1 MIDLNSLQLFY
12 VVVSAGGYSAAHRKT
27 GQSRATLSRHIITLE
42 EHLAVRL
49 IERSTRSF
57 RLTEQGQIL
66 YTHCQELFAQ
76 LDTALM
82 QVETLQHE
90 PQGLVRIAIPPSLL
104 SFHQLGQEI
113 LRYMDSYPQVKVQIE
128 VSNRAVDVHHENVDF
143 VIRARTSLDYPLD
156 YVPVLLARMNLVMVV
171 HPKWQNML
179 SASIDETISQV
190 PCIAWQANG
199 EFAYWSLRH
208 QDTGEVAQHKIRP
221 RLIVDDLSMLREAAL
236 NGLGMVMIPHIYVQ
250 DDLSLGRL
258 VQVQSIEQPIMS
270 MVHAVHLGNRGMRP
284 AVRHL
289 LDWLKEITI
298 SLR

>member
-1 MIDLNSLQLFY
+1 MMDLNSLQVFHA
-12 VVVSAGGYSAAHRKT
+12 VVSSGGYSAAHRNT
-27 GQSRATLSRHIITLE
+27 GQSRATLSRHITNLE
-42 EHLAVRL
+42 QHLAVRL

-76 LDTALM
+76 LDSALI

-104 SFHQLGQEI
+104 SFHRLGQEI
-113 LRYMDSYPQVKVQIE
+113 LRYMDSNPQVKVHIE
-128 VSNRAVDVHHENVDF
+128 VSNRAVDVHNENVDF

-156 YVPVLLARMNLVMVV
+156 YVAVLLARMNLVMVV
-171 HPKWQNML
+171 HPKWQAL
-179 SASIDETISQV
+179 LTDSIEQVMSQV
-190 PCIAWQANG
+190 PCIAWKGNG
-199 EFAYWSLRH
+199 EFAYWPLMH
-208 QDTGEVAQHKIRP
+208 QGTGQVVQHKIQP

-236 NGLGMVMIPHIYVQ
+236 TGLGMVMIPQIYVN

-258 VQVQSIEQPIMS
+258 VQVQSIEQPIGS

-289 LDWLKEITI
+289 LDWLKEITQ